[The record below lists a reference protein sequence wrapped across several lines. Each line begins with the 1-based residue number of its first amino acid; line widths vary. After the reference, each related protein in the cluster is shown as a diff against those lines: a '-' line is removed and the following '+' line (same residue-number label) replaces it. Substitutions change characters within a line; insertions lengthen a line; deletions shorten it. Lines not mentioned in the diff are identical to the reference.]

1 MNIEKEK
8 IRENPTS
15 QVPVFDPHRWLIDFE
30 PEKTVKAK
38 APPSGP
44 TRRRSKDEMMMWNLV
59 SSIVDFLFVTAFA
72 CLFLW
77 SIGQLL
83 ETSIKGTVFG
93 LWRLSPVGTVL
104 LSFSFLWVYH
114 VAMPAL
120 FTYTLGQWA
129 CQITR
134 TPQEISVAW
143 VLKSTFRLMT
153 LFLTG
158 FIVLPLF
165 SWASGFDLEGNLSG
179 LKLYSKS

>member
-1 MNIEKEK
+1 MNIDKEK
-8 IRENPTS
+8 NIENPTS
-15 QVPVFDPHRWLIDFE
+15 QVPVFDPHRWLVDFE
-30 PEKTVKAK
+30 SEKPVKRK

-59 SSIVDFLFVTAFA
+59 SSLVDFLFVASFA
-72 CLFLW
+72 GLFLW
-77 SIGQLL
+77 SISQLL
-83 ETSIKGTVFG
+83 GTPIKGIVSGLWQLSPAGTVF
-93 LWRLSPVGTVL
+93 

-120 FTYTLGQWA
+120 VTFTIGQWA

-134 TPQEISVAW
+134 TPQEISAVW
-143 VLKSTFRLMT
+143 ILKSTFRLMT

-179 LKLYSKS
+179 LKLYSK

>member
-1 MNIEKEK
+1 MNIDKNKHPE
-8 IRENPTS
+8 PTTN
-15 QVPVFDPHRWLIDFE
+15 QVPIFDPHRWLVDFE
-30 PEKTVKAK
+30 PDRKIKK
-38 APPSGP
+38 KSPPSGP
-44 TRRRSKDEMMMWNLV
+44 VRRRSPNEMMMWNLI
-59 SSIVDFLFVTAFA
+59 SSIVDFIFVAAFS

-83 ETSIKGTVFG
+83 GSSIRGTVFG
-93 LWRLSPVGTVL
+93 LWRLSPTGTVL

-114 VAMPAL
+114 IAIPAL

-134 TPQEISVAW
+134 TPQEISGAW
-143 VLKSTFRLMT
+143 LLKSTFRLIT

-165 SWASGFDLEGNLSG
+165 SWASGVDLEGHLSG
-179 LKLYSKS
+179 VKIYFK